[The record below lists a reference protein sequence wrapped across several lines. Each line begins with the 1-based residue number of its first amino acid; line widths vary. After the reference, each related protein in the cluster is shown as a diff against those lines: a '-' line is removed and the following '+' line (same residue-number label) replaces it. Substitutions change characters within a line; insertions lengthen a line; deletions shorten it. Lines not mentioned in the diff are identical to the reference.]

1 MPCHGYHLAWGW
13 DKGDEFAYPQE
24 LPGSPLP
31 ASGLAFPP
39 AIVHITT
46 VVKAGFIFDCL
57 FPGESCLSPG

>member
-1 MPCHGYHLAWGW
+1 MQWHMV
-13 DKGDEFAYPQE
+13 KQDEFAYTQE
-24 LPGSPLP
+24 VPGSLLP

-57 FPGESCLSPG
+57 FPGESCLSPGQAPP